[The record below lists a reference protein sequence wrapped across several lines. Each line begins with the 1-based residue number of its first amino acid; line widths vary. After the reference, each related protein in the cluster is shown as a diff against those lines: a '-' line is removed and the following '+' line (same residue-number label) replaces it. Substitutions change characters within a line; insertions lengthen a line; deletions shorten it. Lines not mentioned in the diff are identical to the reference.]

1 MKYNEEYIDEIRK
14 IYLSIKNIIKARLK
28 EFKEKNDY
36 EKKLELLF
44 CILTPQSK
52 AKICWDSVCK
62 ISKSDIFNLKKEEI
76 KECLNGVRFPN
87 NKTKYIIEAINFL
100 KMNPGFIKNL
110 ENMDEK
116 ERREYIVKR
125 FKGIGFKEAS
135 HFLRN
140 IGLGE
145 NLAILDRHILKNL
158 LKLNVIDEIPKTLTR
173 KKYLEIEEKMEEFSK
188 YSGIPMEELDLLLW
202 FKETGEVFK

>member
-1 MKYNEEYIDEIRK
+1 MNYNEEYIEEIKK
-14 IYLSIKNIIKARLK
+14 IYLSIKNIIKERIN
-28 EFKEKNDY
+28 EFKNNNDDA
-36 EKKLELLF
+36 KKLELLF

-52 AKICWDSVCK
+52 AKICWESVCK
-62 ISKSDIFNLKKEEI
+62 ISKCNIFNLKKEEI

-87 NKTKYIIEAINFL
+87 NKTNYIIEAINFL

-110 ENMDEK
+110 EKMDEK
-116 ERREYIVKR
+116 ERRNYIVKN

-140 IGLGE
+140 IGLGK

-158 LKLNVIDEIPKTLTR
+158 LRLNVINEIPKTITG
-173 KKYLEIEEKMEEFSK
+173 KKYLEIEEKMIEFSK
-188 YSGIPMEELDLLLW
+188 YSNIPMEELDLLLW